1 MAAGDIMRGA
11 IAFTTALFLI
21 MIALLVMTEAIEP
34 LLEIVTNDSAVQA
47 QGWAT
52 YADSIY
58 SVVLDYGIWIFG
70 VGMFMVALQLIH
82 RRTRTRTRTRR

>member
-34 LLEIVTNDSAVQA
+34 LLQIITEDSAVQA
-47 QGWAT
+47 LGWDSHAN
-52 YADSIY
+52 SIY

-82 RRTRTRTRTRR
+82 RRTRVRTRR